1 MVNLMSWFMRGQCLR
16 HAEPLFDRDASGAI
30 FRCPRCLHTWPR
42 FQSAAIVGATPV
54 PGASP
59 IPGSVRVRRP
69 RVKPRPRVRR
79 SVVATASVLNGAA

>member
-42 FQSAAIVGATPV
+42 FQSAALVGTTPV

-69 RVKPRPRVRR
+69 RVKPSPRVRR
-79 SVVATASVLNGAA
+79 PVGEPAVAVNGAV